1 MVSRQLLSF
10 LRQAHCFLSWEWRN
24 NWHFLQTQDVTLI
37 TFLPDSDSILSQSGN
52 WLFKSIHLYILK
64 VYNQKTT
71 EIKSVCMI
79 SGQMVKL

>member
-37 TFLPDSDSILSQSGN
+37 TFLPDSDSMQSQSGCL
-52 WLFKSIHLYILK
+52 LFKLDYKFDMNYSEGKIPVSACSL
-64 VYNQKTT
+64 
-71 EIKSVCMI
+71 
-79 SGQMVKL
+79 VKLC